1 MIRVR
6 ILRTVIDSRLGHLDP
21 GKVILVNPRQAHDL
35 IASGAALLLA
45 ETKMVDEPVVQGPPT
60 GPLSLATRRAKSSS
74 SLPAQPP
81 QPPTLDWSEAD
92 ELSASMMLGNFIRQ
106 RRSSTPAMARGGNSI
121 TQKSRRTSPA
131 SFGRKTRTQPPDFD

>member
-45 ETKMVDEPVVQGPPT
+45 ETKMLDEPVVQGPPT
-60 GPLSLATRRAKSSS
+60 GPLSSATRRARSSS
-74 SLPAQPP
+74 SLPAQQP
-81 QPPTLDWSEAD
+81 QQQTSDLSEAD
-92 ELSASMMLGNFIRQ
+92 ELSASTTLGNYIRA
-106 RRSSTPAMARGGNSI
+106 RRSSTPATARGGNSI
-121 TQKSRRTSPA
+121 TLKSRRTSPA
-131 SFGRKTRTQPPDFD
+131 SYGRKIRTQQNDIN

>member
-6 ILRTVIDSRLGHLDP
+6 IIRTVIDRNLGHLDP
-21 GKVILVNPRQAHDL
+21 GKVILVSPAHAQQL

-45 ETKMVDEPVVQGPPT
+45 ETKMLDEPVVTGPPV
-60 GPLSLATRRAKSSS
+60 GPLSSATRRAKSSS
-74 SLPAQPP
+74 SLPAPP
-81 QPPTLDWSEAD
+81 PPMPISELSEAD
-92 ELSASMMLGNFIRQ
+92 ELSASTTLGNYIRQ

-131 SFGRKTRTQPPDFD
+131 SYGRKIRTQPRDFT